1 MSLLINFLF
10 KKKYLTNFIFFLIGF
25 CTCGFL
31 FICSSNLN
39 EDNLVFNYKTSS
51 NQNENDKSKLTKHK
65 LAIVVPFRDR
75 FDELLVFVPHI
86 SKFLSMQSI
95 DFKIYIINQIDKYRF
110 NRASLINV
118 GFLISMNECIIFT
131 EKFFFSSL
139 IDYHSSFM
147 NI

>member
-1 MSLLINFLF
+1 MNKYSQISTNIKKSRFMTFFLNVFF
-10 KKKYLTNFIFFLIGF
+10 KKKYLTNFISFLIGF

-31 FICSSNLN
+31 FLISLNLN
-39 EDNLVFNYKTSS
+39 EDKLTSNNKISS
-51 NQNENDKSKLTKHK
+51 NYNENDKINLSKHK

-118 GFLISMNECIIFT
+118 GFLISMNECIF
-131 EKFFFSSL
+131 
-139 IDYHSSFM
+139 
-147 NI
+147 